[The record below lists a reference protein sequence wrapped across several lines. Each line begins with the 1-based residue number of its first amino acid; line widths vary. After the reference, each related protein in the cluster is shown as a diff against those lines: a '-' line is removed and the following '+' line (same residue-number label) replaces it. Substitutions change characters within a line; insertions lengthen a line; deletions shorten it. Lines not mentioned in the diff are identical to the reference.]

1 MTGAELLA
9 IARHNC
15 PPGMSDHDLGLCL
28 ARALALL
35 MADLGS
41 ARRIGW
47 RTEIY
52 EVLGRDPMMAEDA
65 EP

>member
-15 PPGMSDHDLGLCL
+15 PPGMTDAEL
-28 ARALALL
+28 AMALAHALDLL
-35 MADLGS
+35 LPSLSPSQSIAIHRLLLRM
-41 ARRIGW
+41 
-47 RTEIY
+47 TH
-52 EVLGRDPMMAEDA
+52 EDA